1 VRRASIRVIARTL
14 RGGRGKL
21 GSRRKG
27 FTRSLE
33 GKKETPSKANP
44 TATSTGGETGEFLLI
59 TRVAGKV
66 IFLPFLL

>member
-1 VRRASIRVIARTL
+1 MRVSIRVMVRTL

-21 GSRRKG
+21 GRRKKG

-44 TATSTGGETGEFLLI
+44 TATPRGGTGELLLI
-59 TRVAGKV
+59 TRVARKV
-66 IFLPFLL
+66 ISLPFLL